1 MKLKYMQDGIL
12 FGSSFKKERK
22 GEFVCLTNNWKGDY
36 LRSSLA

>member
-1 MKLKYMQDGIL
+1 MEFYLAL
-12 FGSSFKKERK
+12 HLRKKERK